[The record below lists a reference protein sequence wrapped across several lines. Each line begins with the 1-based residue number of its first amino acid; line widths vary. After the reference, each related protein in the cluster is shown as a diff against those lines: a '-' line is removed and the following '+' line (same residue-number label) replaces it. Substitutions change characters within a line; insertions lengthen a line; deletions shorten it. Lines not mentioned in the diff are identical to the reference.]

1 MSRNHRLFMHSWWM
15 LSDPEVV
22 WMRKTVFASIA
33 LSIIVTYYTNWWFF
47 GKMHTYICIYIYNYY
62 LC

>member
-22 WMRKTVFASIA
+22 WMRKIVFASVYC
-33 LSIIVTYYTNWWFF
+33 LEYNCDLLHKLVFF
-47 GKMHTYICIYIYNYY
+47 WQNAHIYMYIYI
-62 LC
+62 